1 MDESKAQSELI
12 RVEIFGQSYNVRG
25 EEERAYLEELAR
37 FVDAKMRQISE
48 STATSDSLKVAILAA
63 LNIADE
69 LFKLE
74 RKERATRDRLATK
87 LADWNRSLDE
97 TLKKGEGVAFS

>member
-1 MDESKAQSELI
+1 MDESKTPSELI

-25 EEERAYLEELAR
+25 EEEKAYLEELAR
-37 FVDAKMRQISE
+37 FVDTKMKHISE
-48 STATSDSLKVAILAA
+48 TTATSDSLKVAILAA

-74 RKERATRDRLATK
+74 RTQKAANGRLAAK

-97 TLKKGEGVAFS
+97 TLKQA